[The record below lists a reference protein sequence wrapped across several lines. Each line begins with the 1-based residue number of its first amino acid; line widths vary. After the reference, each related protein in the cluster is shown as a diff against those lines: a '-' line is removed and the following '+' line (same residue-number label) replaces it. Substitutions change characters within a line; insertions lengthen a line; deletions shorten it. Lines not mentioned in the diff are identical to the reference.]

1 MNRSTIFVVFGTTAW
16 LLAAPQLSWASDA
29 VPTSGSS
36 TIKAPPALV
45 LVPEPR
51 PAPMP
56 AQAAK
61 APVMP
66 SVPSA
71 AAPAA
76 PPTAF
81 YVGSR
86 PVASEVLPPLL
97 SGRSHKVAP
106 GESLDRV
113 IQKTMADSPLKPE
126 AMRQAFIQ
134 LNPQAFPDGRMARLK
149 TGTVLQVPDSAQ
161 LLRSVLL
168 PVLEGAEAAAVV
180 RSGTPQAAD
189 ERRRW
194 VRFP

>member
-1 MNRSTIFVVFGTTAW
+1 MNRNTIFVVFGTAAW
-16 LLAAPQLSWASDA
+16 LLAAPQLSLASDA
-29 VPTSGSS
+29 MAVADAKP
-36 TIKAPPALV
+36 AAPALV

-51 PAPMP
+51 PAPTP
-56 AQAAK
+56 PQAAK
-61 APVMP
+61 MPVMP
-66 SVPSA
+66 SV
-71 AAPAA
+71 AAPAPA
-76 PPTAF
+76 PATPPAAF
-81 YVGSR
+81 YVASR
-86 PVASEVLPPLL
+86 PVAPEVLPPLL
-97 SGRSHKVAP
+97 SGRSHKVAA

-149 TGTVLQVPDSAQ
+149 AGTVLQVPDGAQ

-189 ERRRW
+189 DRRRW